1 MVVVVCA
8 VDPECQRCVFFARQ
22 ASVDILDYSG
32 ETFHPDELDGPRLR
46 GVALVSNQI
55 VTVKKSAHTV

>member
-8 VDPECQRCVFFARQ
+8 VDPECQRCVFIARR

-32 ETFHPDELDGPRLR
+32 ETFHPDGLDGPRLR